1 MPKVIEL
8 KSVCRSFRKKPDMA
22 DRIATAFGAKSTAKL
37 LRAVDCVDLA
47 IQQGEVLGLVGESG
61 CGKSTLG
68 RLVAGIL
75 PRDSGDVL
83 FNGKPMVDKTSQKT
97 GKGLGVQMIF
107 QNPAAALDPRQRILD
122 AITEAPIAHGLIQR
136 SQARSFA
143 IEALD
148 RVGLREDALDRYPH
162 QFSGGQRQR
171 ICIARALAVNPEV
184 VVCDESV
191 ASLDVS
197 IQAQIINL
205 FLDLRDSL
213 NLSYL
218 FISHDISV
226 VEHVSDRIAVMYLG
240 QIVEIAPASDLLEN
254 PLHPYTQALLSEVPT
269 LDQPLSEEHA
279 LEGELPSPSSPPSG
293 CRFHPRCPIAMEE
306 CRSLVPRLESQ
317 GSGHRVSC
325 LATRK
330 KIER

>member
-1 MPKVIEL
+1 MPQVIEL
-8 KSVCRSFRKKPDMA
+8 KSVYRSFGEQPDLA

-37 LRAVDCVDLA
+37 LRAVDGVDLA
-47 IQQGEVLGLVGESG
+47 IAQGEVLGLVGESG

-75 PRDSGDVL
+75 PHDSGDVL

-269 LDQPLSEEHA
+269 LDQTLSEEHA
-279 LEGELPSPSSPPSG
+279 LEGELPSPLSPPSG

-306 CRSLVPRLESQ
+306 CRSLEPRLESQ

-325 LATRK
+325 LAIRK
-330 KIER
+330 EI

>member
-1 MPKVIEL
+1 MPQVIEL
-8 KSVCRSFRKKPDMA
+8 KSVYRSFGKKPDLA
-22 DRIATAFGAKSTAKL
+22 DRIATAFGVKSTAKL
-37 LRAVDCVDLA
+37 LRAVDGVDLA
-47 IQQGEVLGLVGESG
+47 IEQGEVLGLVGESG

-75 PRDSGDVL
+75 PHDSGDVL

-269 LDQPLSEEHA
+269 LDQTLSEEHA
-279 LEGELPSPSSPPSG
+279 LEGELPSPLSPPSG

-306 CRSLVPRLESQ
+306 CRSRAPRLESQ

-325 LATRK
+325 LAIRK
-330 KIER
+330 EI

>member
-1 MPKVIEL
+1 MYCPNCPQPRPTTPFVVSLRFKKGANMPQVIEL
-8 KSVCRSFRKKPDMA
+8 KSVCRSFGKKPDLA

-37 LRAVDCVDLA
+37 LRAVDGVDLA
-47 IQQGEVLGLVGESG
+47 IEQGEVLGLVGESG

-75 PRDSGDVL
+75 PHDSGDVL
-83 FNGKPMVDKTSQKT
+83 FNGKTMVDKTSQKT

-171 ICIARALAVNPEV
+171 VAIARALVTAPSILLADEPTGNLDSKTTVEIMALFDELHSEGQTLIV
-184 VVCDESV
+184 VTHEDE
-191 ASLDVS
+191 
-197 IQAQIINL
+197 IAQHCH
-205 FLDLRDSL
+205 R
-213 NLSYL
+213 
-218 FISHDISV
+218 V
-226 VEHVSDRIAVMYLG
+226 VEMKDGIIAHDSGMRL
-240 QIVEIAPASDLLEN
+240 
-254 PLHPYTQALLSEVPT
+254 
-269 LDQPLSEEHA
+269 
-279 LEGELPSPSSPPSG
+279 SPSSN
-293 CRFHPRCPIAMEE
+293 
-306 CRSLVPRLESQ
+306 
-317 GSGHRVSC
+317 
-325 LATRK
+325 
-330 KIER
+330 ERRAEANR

>member
-1 MPKVIEL
+1 MTGVQTCALPI
-8 KSVCRSFRKKPDMA
+8 S
-22 DRIATAFGAKSTAKL
+22 
-37 LRAVDCVDLA
+37 
-47 IQQGEVLGLVGESG
+47 
-61 CGKSTLG
+61 LG

-75 PRDSGDVL
+75 PHDSGDVL
-83 FNGKPMVDKTSQKT
+83 FNGKPMVDKTTQKT

-107 QNPAAALDPRQRILD
+107 QNPAAAVDPRQRILD

-240 QIVEIAPASDLLEN
+240 QIVEIARASDLLEN

-269 LDQPLSEEHA
+269 LDQTLSEEHA
-279 LEGELPSPSSPPSG
+279 LEGELPSPLSPPSG
-293 CRFHPRCPIAMEE
+293 CRFHPRCPIA
-306 CRSLVPRLESQ
+306 
-317 GSGHRVSC
+317 
-325 LATRK
+325 T
-330 KIER
+330 